1 MSLKT
6 LMKAN
11 DLFPASLNDLFK
23 PWNEWF
29 DDANWN
35 KPMLSPAVNISE
47 NDKEYNMTV
56 AAPGLKKGD
65 FRIDVE
71 DNMLTVSAQQQEN
84 KEEKDKTYT
93 RKEYNYSSFSRSFN
107 LPEEVSKEQIEAS
120 YTDGVLTVCLP
131 KKESTIKTNTKSIK
145 VN

>member
-56 AAPGLKKGD
+56 AAPGLKKDD

-93 RKEYNYSSFSRSFN
+93 RKEYSYSSFSRSFN
-107 LPEEVSKEQIEAS
+107 LPEEVNKEQIEAS